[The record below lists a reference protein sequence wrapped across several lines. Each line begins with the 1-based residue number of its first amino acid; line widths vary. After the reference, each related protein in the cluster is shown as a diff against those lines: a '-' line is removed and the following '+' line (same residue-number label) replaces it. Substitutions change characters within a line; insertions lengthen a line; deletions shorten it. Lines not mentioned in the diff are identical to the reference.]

1 MTDILHFCANND
13 TFGNPRRLYV
23 MSDES
28 GEFIACWDEGYL
40 GHHCVPGE
48 FRDKAYLSQRFD
60 ISVKEYNRLRRE
72 LPSPDYAADVKGYSH
87 LAAV

>member
-13 TFGNPRRLYV
+13 TYGNPRRLYV

-28 GEFIACWDEGYL
+28 GEFIACWDEGYN
-40 GHHCVPGE
+40 GHHAVPGE

-60 ISVKEYNRLRRE
+60 ISVKEYNKLRRE
-72 LPSPDYAADVKGYSH
+72 LPSPDYAYDVKGYSH
-87 LAAV
+87 LRNA